1 MSRVH
6 ELRVNSLASVIA
18 LFPVAVFFLGVLFLA
33 LPITRQGAIWLLEEN
48 HPVEMLT
55 FVFLVAGGFRGL
67 ALAFRGHRHNE
78 ERLCV
83 WFYLI
88 FSLGLLLTAMEEVA
102 WGQKLV
108 DFQTPSGW
116 RELNAQGEMTLHNV
130 HVLQGRS
137 ELFRLTFG
145 LGGLIG
151 IWAARYPPLRKIAAP
166 AILLSWFLVITAHS
180 VVDVCNDIVPVQKDF
195 DAAMYR
201 LSELI
206 EMLIGIAGFLYM
218 HLNSLMLNARG
229 KAVCTNRHRFTAR
242 RGSP

>member
-1 MSRVH
+1 MRH
-6 ELRVNSLASVIA
+6 ILLQELRQRRIGDWVVI
-18 LFPVAVFFLGVLFLA
+18 FPVAVFLLAAFFLA
-33 LPITRQGAIWLLEEN
+33 LPVTRRSTIWLLEEN

-55 FVFLVAGGFRGL
+55 FIFLLAGGLRGAIL
-67 ALAFRGHRHNE
+67 AWRVYRHGE
-78 ERLCV
+78 AKLCI
-83 WFYLI
+83 WFYPV
-88 FSLGLLLTAMEEVA
+88 FAAGLLLTAMEEIA
-102 WGQKLV
+102 WGQKFLY
-108 DFQTPSGW
+108 FETPSAW
-116 RELNAQGEMTLHNV
+116 KELNAQGETTLHNV

-151 IWAARYPPLRKIAAP
+151 IWAARYPPLRKIAPP

-180 VVDVCNDIVPVQKDF
+180 AVDLFNDTVPVQKDF

-218 HLNSLMLNARG
+218 HFNSRMAAG
-229 KAVCTNRHRFTAR
+229 KWSGPIDIVSLPR